1 MWTRGARA
9 QRRTSRR
16 DRGVEAG
23 AGPLPRIEL
32 LRLELPT
39 PARGRGLSCLELPLI
54 YRVRPG
60 PPPLSRPSPR
70 PLGLPREVTP
80 GSGPTRHPPR
90 SLRQLPRSVLHIWS
104 YPHPALQIWSY
115 RPLQVAL
122 TPDLLRSPMVTPDL
136 LRSEGRPVPV
146 TPDLPRSAV
155 DNSRFAA
162 LGSWRHRV
170 RCARR
175 AGRRRQLR
183 ICRAR
188 QSRRCRQLHICC
200 AREGGS
206 VPATPRVLHSAAGKQ
221 QPPGNALVAAG
232 YL

>member
-9 QRRTSRR
+9 QRRTSRQG
-16 DRGVEAG
+16 RGSRRGRSAAETG
-23 AGPLPRIEL
+23 AGPRLEIEL
-32 LRLELPT
+32 LRLELPA
-39 PARGRGLSCLELPLI
+39 PARGRGLSCPELPLI

-60 PPPLSRPSPR
+60 PPPLFRPSPR
-70 PLGLPREVTP
+70 PLGLPREVTH

-170 RCARR
+170 RRARRR
-175 AGRRRQLR
+175 AGGGNSGFAALG
-183 ICRAR
+183 
-188 QSRRCRQLHICC
+188 SRDVAGNFI
-200 AREGGS
+200 S
-206 VPATPRVLHSAAGKQ
+206 VALGR
-221 QPPGNALVAAG
+221 GNR
-232 YL
+232 YP

>member
-1 MWTRGARA
+1 MRGARA

-16 DRGVEAG
+16 DRGIEAG
-23 AGPLPRIEL
+23 
-32 LRLELPT
+32 
-39 PARGRGLSCLELPLI
+39 PARGRGLSCPELPLI

-60 PPPLSRPSPR
+60 PPPLFRPSPR
-70 PLGLPREVTP
+70 PLGMPREVTP

-104 YPHPALQIWSY
+104 YPHPALRIWSY

-122 TPDLLRSPMVTPDL
+122 TPDLLRSPM
-136 LRSEGRPVPV
+136 V

-170 RCARR
+170 RRARRR
-175 AGRRRQLR
+175 AGGGNSGFAALG
-183 ICRAR
+183 
-188 QSRRCRQLHICC
+188 SRNVAGNFI
-200 AREGGS
+200 
-206 VPATPRVLHSAAGKQ
+206 SAALGR
-221 QPPGNALVAAG
+221 GNR
-232 YL
+232 YP

>member
-1 MWTRGARA
+1 M
-9 QRRTSRR
+9 
-16 DRGVEAG
+16 
-23 AGPLPRIEL
+23 
-32 LRLELPT
+32 LRLELPA
-39 PARGRGLSCLELPLI
+39 PARGRGLSCPELPLI

-60 PPPLSRPSPR
+60 PPPLFRPSPR
-70 PLGLPREVTP
+70 PLGLPREVTT

-146 TPDLPRSAV
+146 TPDLLRAAVGDTGSAALEGGPAAATPDLPRSAV
-155 DNSRFAA
+155 ETLPATSY
-162 LGSWRHRV
+162 L
-170 RCARR
+170 
-175 AGRRRQLR
+175 LR
-183 ICRAR
+183 
-188 QSRRCRQLHICC
+188 SG
-200 AREGGS
+200 GGS
-206 VPATPRVLHSAAGKQ
+206 APATPRVLHLAAGKQ

>member
-9 QRRTSRR
+9 QRRTSSQEPGAEAGLLPGSG
-16 DRGVEAG
+16 RGPGLRPEIETG
-23 AGPLPRIEL
+23 AGPRLEIEL
-32 LRLELPT
+32 LRLELPA
-39 PARGRGLSCLELPLI
+39 PARARGLSCPELPLI

-60 PPPLSRPSPR
+60 PPPLFRPSPR

-80 GSGPTRHPPR
+80 GSGPARHPPR

-136 LRSEGRPVPV
+136 LRSEGRPVPA

-170 RCARR
+170 RRARRR
-175 AGRRRQLR
+175 AGAGNSGFPALG
-183 ICRAR
+183 
-188 QSRRCRQLHICC
+188 SRDVAGNSI
-200 AREGGS
+200 
-206 VPATPRVLHSAAGKQ
+206 SAALGKGRY
-221 QPPGNALVAAG
+221 P
-232 YL
+232 